1 MAQFN
6 VEPVQRFAHMNAAI
20 KRPREV
26 TFFSFDEDHK
36 FRLDDSSL
44 RYYYPPNLAGGIDL
58 SKGFESFRQ
67 LDDANDEHLDGLLD
81 AIVAHEQDKNSK
93 LETDIITWRG
103 MMTKIMTVPYSNL
116 DDWEMNATLFEGTI
130 FIEENHQKK
139 LSSRSQQFSS
149 GPSRGNMSQ
158 ELMSFWGYK
167 FETLCLLRAPWAETP
182 REYIET
188 REEQVVSNYAQY
200 CSIVRTGFGKTKIVI
215 GGEVD
220 AVMAFKPTDKTTPT
234 DWVELKTSAEVTN
247 DRERTKFERKLLKFW
262 AQSFLLGVPKII
274 VGYRT
279 QQGRLQRLE
288 ELDTQAIP
296 ETVQRRGN
304 RLWDGQICINFA
316 SSFLE
321 WLKATITTD
330 GVWRIQRRA
339 KEPVIRV
346 FKTEETG
353 TGDILSQNFLSWRA
367 RLRDQESNKI
377 AIVPSMS
384 SLIEPADASPNVGDP
399 VEVVVLPEGGE

>member
-1 MAQFN
+1 MAHFN
-6 VEPVQRFAHMNAAI
+6 VEPVQQFAHVNAAI
-20 KRPREV
+20 RRPREI

-58 SKGFESFRQ
+58 SRGFESFRQ
-67 LDDANDEHLDGLLD
+67 FDDSNDGHLGGLLD
-81 AIVAHEQDKNSK
+81 AIAAHEEEKNSK

-103 MMTKIMTVPYSNL
+103 MMTKVWIL

-130 FIEENHQKK
+130 FIEENHQKAVA
-139 LSSRSQQFSS
+139 SRSKQFSS
-149 GPSRGNMSQ
+149 GANRGNNMPSQ

-167 FETLCLLRAPWAETP
+167 FETLCLLPAPWSETS

-220 AVMAFKPTDKTTPT
+220 AVMAFKPDNKTTPT

-247 DRERTKFERKLLKFW
+247 DREHTRFERKLLKFW
-262 AQSFLLGVPKII
+262 AQSFLLGVPKIV

-279 QQGRLQRLE
+279 QQGMLKRLE

-296 ETVQRRGN
+296 ETVQRHGK

-346 FKTEETG
+346 CKIEETG
-353 TGDILSQNFLSWRA
+353 TGQILSHNFLSWRA
-367 RLRDQESNKI
+367 RLREQGSDNNIPVVSESE
-377 AIVPSMS
+377 AV
-384 SLIEPADASPNVGDP
+384 DAKVSVGDAG
-399 VEVVVLPEGGE
+399 EVGAEAK